1 MVYIVTN
8 MNAIEERKLLMKEWK
23 SLPSPKVSW
32 ERFKRMKQCVPLT
45 LIGAAME
52 NLKQKES
59 AK

>member
-1 MVYIVTN
+1 

-32 ERFKRMKQCVPLT
+32 ERFKRMKQL
-45 LIGAAME
+45 E